1 MSPRSA
7 ANMGSSSCAPA
18 SILSTFRIIRLIR
31 IFLPRGGHTFR
42 TTQQSKINNDGSNGK
57 QSTTPLLISL
67 ATQQAKT
74 GSFRAITSIKS
85 LLSRVFTM
93 VSLMRRSR
101 IWIIISL
108 FVLLT
113 VVTAKKLPDASS
125 TLLNMHKQYVSQPPH
140 DPTLY
145 KTLQVSPNATLAQ
158 ITKSYRTL
166 SRKYHPDKIS
176 DAEEKLQSIRQ
187 AYEVLKDDSTRLP
200 YHKYGLV
207 DTSIAVVLLMGPGKI
222 LKHPIAD
229 NHLQNELL
237 QLMGY
242 DALAATNTP
251 EQKKS
256 PNYRHRQRVLLIS
269 ARLLEKIR
277 PLVEGTVDERI
288 MSYIVAEECDRLK
301 KLPMGAQ
308 ILRCI
313 GRAYR
318 HTGQHYLEQHHST
331 KKLSTDVSLK
341 VRHHWRQTKNL
352 WTAALASGRVTLT
365 EKKYSQ
371 QAKKSQNNKKIL
383 PALEY
388 QRLGELIDE
397 EDDHELHLQ
406 SDEEIN
412 ETERLKAQRAMLQSL
427 QVEALWKISKIDLD
441 NTIREACRMIL
452 DGEYFFF
459 PSHQSSR
466 PTEWNQADHGW
477 VSHSGSTVDATEAR
491 IKAAAALTLIGN
503 IMVQCSKE
511 GTAWKE

>member
-1 MSPRSA
+1 MW
-7 ANMGSSSCAPA
+7 
-18 SILSTFRIIRLIR
+18 IIV
-31 IFLPRGGHTFR
+31 
-42 TTQQSKINNDGSNGK
+42 
-57 QSTTPLLISL
+57 
-67 ATQQAKT
+67 
-74 GSFRAITSIKS
+74 S
-85 LLSRVFTM
+85 LL
-93 VSLMRRSR
+93 LM
-101 IWIIISL
+101 
-108 FVLLT
+108 LLT
-113 VVTAKKLPDASS
+113 IVTAKKLPQASS

-145 KTLQVSPNATLAQ
+145 KMLQVSPNATLAQ
-158 ITKSYRTL
+158 ITKSYRNL

-187 AYEVLKDDSTRLP
+187 AYEVLKDDNTRLP

-207 DTSIAVVLLMGPGKI
+207 ETSMAVVLLMGPGKI
-222 LKHPIAD
+222 LKHPMVD
-229 NHLQNELL
+229 DPLQNELL

-242 DALAATNTP
+242 DTLAATNTP
-251 EQKKS
+251 EQQQS
-256 PNYRHRQRVLLIS
+256 PRYQHRQRVLLIA

-277 PLVEGTVDERI
+277 PLVEGTVDERLI
-288 MSYIVAEECDRLK
+288 SHMVAEECDRLK
-301 KLPMGAQ
+301 RLPMGAQ
-308 ILRCI
+308 ILRCV

-318 HTGQHYLEQHHST
+318 HTGQHYLERHHST
-331 KKLSTDVSLK
+331 KKVSTDASLK
-341 VRHHWRQTKNL
+341 VRHHWRQAKNL
-352 WTAALASGRVTLT
+352 WTAAFASGRVALT

-371 QAKKSQNNKKIL
+371 QAKKSQSNKKAP

-388 QRLGELIDE
+388 ERLGELIE
-397 EDDHELHLQ
+397 EDDDHELHMQ

-427 QVEALWKISKIDLD
+427 RVEALWKISKIDLD

-466 PTEWNQADHGW
+466 PYEWNNEADDGW

-491 IKAAAALTLIGN
+491 VRAAAALTLIGN
-503 IMVQCSKE
+503 VMVRCSKE